1 MRRMYSEQELTNVI
15 KAVFEAELDAGAFDE
30 KINQA
35 TADYIEEQ
43 GLNPEDLNFSDVDF
57 VAKTISQ
64 TNYNWSIDIP
74 DINFGGLTLTKIFAK
89 LIVINK
95 VMYMVYEVD
104 LANETEEDIIIGS
117 SQYTSSAITIPA
129 EIGQY
134 IYDHLGKKVSESGTG
149 NIVITPLSNGKFGV
163 VGSNQKSY
171 EISLEHVGQNQVRI
185 AMGSFSGAN
194 AITIASGSSNALHG
208 RTFIVL

>member
-15 KAVFEAELDAGAFDE
+15 KKVFEEELESGALDD

-35 TADYIEEQ
+35 TADYIQEQ
-43 GLNPEDLNFSDVDF
+43 GLNPEDLNFSSVDF

-64 TNYNWSIDIP
+64 SNYNWSIDVP
-74 DINFGGLTLTKIFAK
+74 DITIGDLTLTKIFAK

-95 VMYMVYEVD
+95 VMYLVYEVD
-104 LANETEEDIIIGS
+104 LANETAEDIVINS
-117 SQYTSSAITIPA
+117 SYYSANITIPA

-134 IYDHLGKKVSESGTG
+134 IYDHLGKKVSETGAGSIVDTELRDGKYGVVASSGVFTLQLQHYG
-149 NIVITPLSNGKFGV
+149 QNIVRVGLGGFGSSPV
-163 VGSNQKSY
+163 TI
-171 EISLEHVGQNQVRI
+171 E
-185 AMGSFSGAN
+185 SGA
-194 AITIASGSSNALHG
+194 SNALHG